1 MVNEIKFKSP
11 LHEMA
16 CMTPT
21 DFWNDSC
28 AIEELTYAI
37 GHGAVGATSNPVI
50 VGMVLKQEMHLWEN
64 RIAEII
70 AQNPSATEDE
80 ISWII
85 IEEAAVKG
93 SKLLLPIFE
102 RENHLKGRLS
112 IQTNPKY
119 YRNAEKMI
127 EQALYFNTL
136 APNMMVKI
144 PATTAGIKAIEETTY
159 HGVNINATVCFTVPQ
174 CIAVAEAVESG
185 LKRRE
190 QEGQSIETMR
200 PVCTIMVGRIDDWLR
215 EVMNKRGIITE
226 PGYLDWA
233 GVAITKR
240 TYQIYKERKYR
251 LQVLPAAYRNHM
263 HWSEFIGGDLTMTI
277 PYGWQKKFNASDVT
291 VDSRIDLPV
300 KPQIIA
306 ALSKH
311 FKDFNRAYKE
321 DGLRIDEFDTFG
333 STARTL
339 RQFLAGYDDLV
350 QMIRDRM
357 APDPIKSL

>member
-1 MVNEIKFKSP
+1 MGNDLSFKSP

-16 CMTPT
+16 CTTPT

-37 GHGAVGATSNPVI
+37 EHGAVGATSNPVI
-50 VGMVLKQEMHLWEN
+50 VGNVLKQEMHLWED

-70 AQNPSATEDE
+70 QQHPDATEDE
-80 ISWII
+80 ISWMI

-102 RENHLKGRLS
+102 REKGLKGRLS

-119 YRNAEKMI
+119 YRNAEKML

-144 PATTAGIKAIEETTY
+144 PATTAGIKAIEEATY
-159 HGVNINATVCFTVPQ
+159 NGVNINATVCFTVPQ

-190 QEGQSIETMR
+190 SDGQSIETIR
-200 PVCTIMVGRIDDWLR
+200 PVCTVMVGRVDDWLR
-215 EVMNKRGIITE
+215 EVMNKKSIITD
-226 PGYLDWA
+226 PGYLEWA
-233 GVAITKR
+233 GVAVAKR
-240 TYQIYKERKYR
+240 AYQIYKERGYR

-277 PYGWQKKFNASDVT
+277 PCGWQKKFNASDVL
-291 VDSRIDLPV
+291 VESRIDLPV
-300 KPQIIA
+300 RPQIIG

-311 FKDFNRAYKE
+311 FEDFNRAYEE
-321 DGLRIDEFDTFG
+321 DGLSIDEFDSYG
-333 STARTL
+333 ATARTL
-339 RQFLAGYDDLV
+339 RQFLAGYNNLV
-350 QMIRDRM
+350 EMIRDRM
-357 APDPIKSL
+357 APDPIKNV